1 MREHARLQTAALL
14 RRLAF
19 QLNRIARSSDADAVH
34 DLRVA
39 IRRLSR
45 CLRVFSSF
53 YPGDSW
59 KKARQEL
66 KALMNEAAEVRER
79 DVALL
84 LFTEAGVGQR
94 APITT
99 RIAAERREAARTLRL
114 AARHWKSRNF
124 SRKWRSRLDL

>member
-1 MREHARLQTAALL
+1 MREHARLQTAALV

-19 QLNRIARSSDADAVH
+19 QLNRIARSADAGAVH

-39 IRRLSR
+39 IRRLNR

-59 KKARQEL
+59 KKTRRDL

-79 DVALL
+79 DIALL
-84 LFTEAGVGQR
+84 LFTEAGVGRR
-94 APITT
+94 AAITT
-99 RIAAERREAARTLRL
+99 RLAAERREAARTLRL
-114 AARHWKSRNF
+114 AARRWKGRNF